1 MRPTRCIQIPHSLA
15 DKRIYLQ
22 KSFVGLY
29 YLHYGRGGQA
39 FYEISA
45 AALHGKCGAPGKYRA
60 ELEIQ

>member
-1 MRPTRCIQIPHSLA
+1 MRQTRCIQILHGLA

-22 KSFVGLY
+22 KSLVGLY
-29 YLHYGRGGQA
+29 YLHDGRGGRA

-45 AALHGKCGAPGKYRA
+45 AALHGECGAPGKYRA